1 MTHYFDNKS
10 MNEFANAIAQLDGG
24 EFIGLAKILC
34 VRVFKEDALDI
45 KGKPAPRQAEEIIA
59 DCLNAYAALN
69 RQKRREI
76 MKIVRAAIAKEK

>member
-45 KGKPAPRQAEEIIA
+45 KGKPAPRKAEEIIA

-69 RQKRREI
+69 RKQRRDI
-76 MKIVRAAIAKEK
+76 MKVVRAAIAKEK